1 LITCSVHRTMEAISG
16 LVFPSH
22 TMVATSISFG
32 LNCSRGDMAQLLL
45 FKYGGCQDYAFAP
58 LLDSRAQKKRA
69 QVLFNGAGTDAEF
82 RSDLFI
88 AAALNQ
94 QVKNLLVAAGDF
106 DLIEVQHF
114 SPSSSCWNAN
124 AFSRSTS
131 FAKASPV

>member
-1 LITCSVHRTMEAISG
+1 
-16 LVFPSH
+16 
-22 TMVATSISFG
+22 
-32 LNCSRGDMAQLLL
+32 MAQLLL

-94 QVKNLLVAAGDF
+94 QVKNLLVAAGNF

-114 SPSSSCWNAN
+114 FPLLPAGMP
-124 AFSRSTS
+124 ATFSRSTS